1 MKERFIELAELVV
14 DVAISQNN
22 RSSLD
27 CCSKESSPPEYKGRL
42 KVRHTDG
49 TITDDNRFEPSF
61 NIFPNVLSET
71 ARLINQALHINDNEF
86 LWWEYDFNKKNI
98 HSSGNSPQIK
108 NRAIDI
114 LTYATNHDCWN
125 YNHFWDKD
133 GDIKDLIYIEKTD
146 AAGLLDRQN
155 IKYSF
160 DGEKKINEY
169 VNKQPQETDQQFCE
183 RLKNKGLELNIIT
196 RALKKQYKG
205 ICAFRVGVLLCP
217 LTKLEISNSKDPA
230 GLQRSRARKLI
241 KQSNEEDNW

>member
-1 MKERFIELAELVV
+1 MKERLIELAELVV

-27 CCSKESSPPEYKGRL
+27 CCSKESFPPEYKGRL

-49 TITDDNRFEPSF
+49 TITDDNRFEP
-61 NIFPNVLSET
+61 NINFFPNVLSET
-71 ARLINQALHINDNEF
+71 ARLINQALHFDNYEF
-86 LWWEYDFNKKNI
+86 LWMEYDFSKKNKQ
-98 HSSGNSPQIK
+98 SSRNSPQIK
-108 NRAIDI
+108 NRAKDI

-125 YNHFWDKD
+125 YDHFWDKD
-133 GDIKDLIYIEKTD
+133 GSIKELIYIEKTD
-146 AAGLLDRQN
+146 ADGLLDRQK
-155 IKYSF
+155 IKHSF
-160 DGEKKINEY
+160 DGENKINEY
-169 VNKQPQETDQQFCE
+169 VNKQPQETDQEFCE

-217 LTKLEISNSKDPA
+217 LTKSEISNSKDPA

-241 KQSNEEDNW
+241 KQAI